1 MACLLSG
8 RASAAAG
15 AVGSGL
21 ILCALAFGQ
30 PPMNDAPPMSPGPV
44 YQRHAMDGHMSD
56 DGHMFDGNRRDNW
69 RMNRDG
75 RRDSRRDSGF
85 EMSPRI
91 SSGWFERP
99 YPDHLDFFRM
109 RFGSRVGPLEAPYGP
124 TLPAYYGPYYTGAG
138 LPNAPYGEAENNGPL
153 VAVPDEQGA
162 AAAGSMRSGANNG
175 DALPAPTRVDGSK
188 SQN

>member
-1 MACLLSG
+1 M
-8 RASAAAG
+8 
-15 AVGSGL
+15 
-21 ILCALAFGQ
+21 GQ
-30 PPMNDAPPMSPGPV
+30 GPV
-44 YQRHAMDGHMSD
+44 YQRYPVDGHAMD
-56 DGHMFDGNRRDNW
+56 DGQKF
-69 RMNRDG
+69 DG
-75 RRDSRRDSGF
+75 RRREDWRTNRDARRDYRR
-85 EMSPRI
+85 ESPRI
-91 SSGWFERP
+91 SAGWFERP

-153 VAVPDEQGA
+153 VEVPDEQGA
-162 AAAGSMRSGANNG
+162 GAAGNMRSGSNNG